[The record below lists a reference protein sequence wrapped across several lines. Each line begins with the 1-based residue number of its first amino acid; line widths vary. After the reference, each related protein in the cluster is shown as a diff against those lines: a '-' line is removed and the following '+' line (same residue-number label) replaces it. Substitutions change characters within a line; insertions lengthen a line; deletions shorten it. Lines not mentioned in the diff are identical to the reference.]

1 MSIIP
6 AHDLPA
12 GQRDELGRF
21 RLTGPDVARV
31 YGVSRQLVNYWV
43 QDGRVGLDG
52 ARYRLGGIVQG
63 KHRHFSPEV
72 VDWFAEQV
80 GLELNWRALPLEL
93 QRQLE
98 VGWFD
103 GRTPARTLQHLDE
116 RISEAEAARQLG
128 LSKPALRKRR
138 ERGRL
143 VPQLAL
149 EVRKAPAPDNG
160 VTYSQQAVWRLNG
173 VV

>member
-1 MSIIP
+1 MNIVP

-12 GQRDELGRF
+12 ETVEGLARF
-21 RLTGPDVARV
+21 RLTGSDVARV

-43 QDGRVGLDG
+43 QEGRVGSDG
-52 ARYRLGGIVQG
+52 ARYYLGGIVQG

-72 VDWFAEQV
+72 VDWFGEKV
-80 GLELNWRALPLEL
+80 GVAPEWRRLPMEL

-103 GRTPARTLQHLDE
+103 GHTPAATLQSLDE

-138 ERGRL
+138 ERGTL
-143 VPQLAL
+143 DPALAK
-149 EVRKAPAPDNG
+149 EMRQAPAPDNG
-160 VTYSQQAVWRLNG
+160 VTYSQQTVWHLNG